1 MSSWLKAAAP
11 ALLICGAFAKACV
24 LLDANVAMLTISTI
38 VCLALACYVY
48 VTARNKQPTSALV
61 VALSLVAIETLIYGM
76 SVILQFAV
84 IPPGAAYLVY
94 HKIKMVYIGAWAVL
108 RIAVTITMSPQSDQ
122 IYWQLAQVML
132 LFGLAIARFKKD
144 KLTQPRRI
152 FAIGFCVVVAAV
164 LYGGV
169 VLLPQRI
176 SIFLIATPITFL
188 LASAISHLDNV
199 EQNVADNDMM
209 TWIDYFVVFAILCIC
224 FVYPFDA
231 AASVVLLCQVS
242 FVALCRV
249 APVPSTGCAGRSDV
263 IARLLHGALAW
274 RRQRGEARR
283 DARVE
288 WSCVSVHAVSP
299 SGVADVGERGRQAHW
314 TGERSVAG
322 SRREGGSERR
332 RQRARCDRYRHVS
345 GGRSQTVITTSRDRA
360 IHGPQAQLRHPVVV
374 ESTYDREK

>member
-1 MSSWLKAAAP
+1 MSPWLKAAAP

-94 HKIKMVYIGAWAVL
+94 YKIKMVYIGAWAVL

-188 LASAISHLDNV
+188 LASAISHLDNE

-231 AASVVLLCQVS
+231 AASASDAFDCSAFANTEQCGLTT
-242 FVALCRV
+242 
-249 APVPSTGCAGRSDV
+249 VPGEFQIQISTQCCCKAGY
-263 IARLLHGALAW
+263 IQMPG
-274 RRQRGEARR
+274 RQ
-283 DARVE
+283 
-288 WSCVSVHAVSP
+288 SCVRAECQSNLLAN
-299 SGVADVGERGRQAHW
+299 ADRDCCKIK
-314 TGERSVAG
+314 RSLQTDKFLYG
-322 SRREGGSERR
+322 PHQCMQ
-332 RQRARCDRYRHVS
+332 QRARCYGAKHF
-345 GGRSQTVITTSRDRA
+345 
-360 IHGPQAQLRHPVVV
+360 
-374 ESTYDREK
+374 